1 MCFIRPDKASALPC
15 PACSPRPQ
23 TDDLSTR
30 EAVVL
35 DMGQYEYA
43 AMATAAAAAVAA
55 AAASTGPA
63 STRNTSWADG
73 EEPTLEHLHRLR
85 TLSIARMR
93 EEPSGKRSRMRLY
106 QVRGLLGVG
115 GV

>member
-1 MCFIRPDKASALPC
+1 
-15 PACSPRPQ
+15 
-23 TDDLSTR
+23 
-30 EAVVL
+30 
-35 DMGQYEYA
+35 MGQYEYA

-55 AAASTGPA
+55 AAASPGAQPS
-63 STRNTSWADG
+63 STRTSSWADG

-106 QVRGLLGVG
+106 QVSGW
-115 GV
+115 